1 MLFIILPIS
10 MAVVFLMWTFSIRLA
25 AFLIGNFGHF
35 PTTIF
40 GSGNRSWMDIYIYWC
55 YIDVTLDIVNS
66 WWYWWCWWYWW
77 YWQYLMSERKGQ
89 IQHDMARHKLFMIP
103 PISPLRSAPLCTPTS
118 PPTTRCF
125 SKGFPARCTNWRK
138 KSSAGLV
145 LMMEIQMVLPPKTKI
160 QIYLLDYSSM

>member
-10 MAVVFLMWTFSIRLA
+10 MAVVFLMWTFSI
-25 AFLIGNFGHF
+25 IGNFGHS
-35 PTTIF
+35 PTMIF
-40 GSGNRSWMDIYIYWC
+40 GSGNRSWIYILMLHWILFIVDDIDDIDDIDNIWC
-55 YIDVTLDIVNS
+55 
-66 WWYWWCWWYWW
+66 
-77 YWQYLMSERKGQ
+77 RKGKDRYKWRTEVR
-89 IQHDMARHKLFMIP
+89 IESTARHGSTDF
-103 PISPLRSAPLCTPTS
+103 PLRSAPLCTPTS